1 MKTLFIILLLSFNA
15 HALQELNC
23 IKPKVSSA
31 VEECLTGAIAA
42 IAHNKSEESDSPEA
56 SLAAAELFLSKYKD
70 SVDFDIA
77 DARAITER
85 LRKHAANT
93 TLPKI
98 KRSEL
103 WLFASGMHGRMADKL
118 RANGGTE
125 QGKLA
130 LGAIKTS
137 LGLSPTYKKG
147 ALAYAETI
155 TAFTKR
161 GLVARKFIEA
171 GLGISIADEAKLC
184 MKAMEVAGVAN
195 DPMYKVLKDF

>member
-1 MKTLFIILLLSFNA
+1 MKPLFFVFLLSFNA
-15 HALQELNC
+15 YAVQDMKCLN
-23 IKPKVSSA
+23 PKISSA

-42 IAHNKSEESDSPEA
+42 IAQNKSEENDSPEA
-56 SLAAAELFLSKYKD
+56 SLAAAQLFLAKYKD
-70 SVDFDIA
+70 SVEFNIA

-85 LRKHAANT
+85 LRKHASNAS
-93 TLPKI
+93 LPGVQ
-98 KRSEL
+98 RSEL

-130 LGAIKTS
+130 LAAIKTS
-137 LGLSPTYKKG
+137 LAITKTYKKA

-171 GLGISIADEAKLC
+171 GLGISIADEAKAC